1 MKAEFI
7 NPFVSAAAQVLR
19 QEVNV
24 DITKGQISIE
34 DSAFTSQDVTV
45 MIGVT
50 GEVHGIVLYGLS
62 EKTAKN
68 FVSAMLN
75 EPVPIFD
82 QMAGSAIAEMG
93 NVITGLASGGLEKAG
108 YKSDIAP
115 PTLITGRGVMIST
128 LNIKRLLIPLETS
141 LGSIEISCA
150 LVSKDVVKNH
160 IANKK

>member
-7 NPFVSAAAQVLR
+7 NPFVAAAAQVMK
-19 QEVNV
+19 QEVNAEV
-24 DITKGQISIE
+24 TKGQISIE
-34 DSAFTSQDVTV
+34 DSAFTSQDITV

-50 GEVHGIVLYGLS
+50 GMVHGIVLYGLS

-68 FVSAMLN
+68 IVSKMLN
-75 EPVPIFD
+75 EPVPVFD
-82 QMAGSAIAEMG
+82 KMAGSAIAEMG

-108 YKSDIAP
+108 YICDIAP

-141 LGSIEISCA
+141 LGSLDISCA
-150 LVSKDVVKNH
+150 LISNDTVKEH
-160 IANKK
+160 YAKK